1 MRILITLTLALL
13 LAACSSTMP
22 QPTATLLPPVPTVIQ
37 LLPDAATPT
46 SLPSPTARPSATG
59 LPTPTFIAPTLTASA
74 VPTLDPWAAYTPL
87 TIEGLRNRSYGVG
100 SIEIVDRME
109 ETADFTRF
117 LIAYSSD
124 GLRITGMLN
133 RPHGNGPFPV
143 VILNHGYYP
152 LDVYQTGNG
161 SRLAADYLAR
171 RGFLT
176 IAPDFRSHAGSDDA
190 PNLFRAG
197 HVIDVLNLIP
207 LAQQLPEAQPGKI
220 GMWGH
225 SNGGAITAKAMTIS
239 DQIAAALIYS
249 PASLTIA
256 EDYQFRVER
265 SRARTGQPSGQR
277 SGVLDRIVVEF
288 PVTPDQAPDLYSR
301 LSPLGYMSYVQAP
314 VQIHWGTLDEV
325 VPAHWPG
332 DLRDALIAAGK
343 PVEYFEYVGQPHS
356 FEGQSNQLY
365 LSRMA
370 AFFEQ
375 QLRP

>member
-239 DQIAAALIYS
+239 DQIAAELIYS